1 MWYRWIVWMIAAI
14 PVSGL
19 GQDTLTSVEFV
30 EPGRP
35 EAWGMAYAT
44 AATLYHGLEVPDRTD
59 PWDLR
64 LAVEVSNIPSI
75 DQEKTRIGFNG
86 GKFEDL
92 NKSPV
97 FGRGRLWLGHVR
109 GSVSRRTMPGNAVSF
124 GRLFSP
130 QLLAAGCPL
139 PHFRARSRVCL
150 RLTTQPRPRHPI

>member
-1 MWYRWIVWMIAAI
+1 MWYRWMVWIIAAI

-19 GQDTLTSVEFV
+19 GQDTLSSVEFV

-35 EAWGMAYAT
+35 EAWAMAYAT

-75 DQEKTRIGFNG
+75 DIEKTRIGFNG
-86 GKFEDL
+86 NKFEDL

-97 FGRGRLWLGHVR
+97 FGRGRLWLGLPADFTLELAYTPPLSIGGVR
-109 GSVSRRTMPGNAVSF
+109 ADGIYGFALGFV
-124 GRLFSP
+124 
-130 QLLAAGCPL
+130 LADGPA
-139 PHFRARSRVCL
+139 
-150 RLTTQPRPRHPI
+150 